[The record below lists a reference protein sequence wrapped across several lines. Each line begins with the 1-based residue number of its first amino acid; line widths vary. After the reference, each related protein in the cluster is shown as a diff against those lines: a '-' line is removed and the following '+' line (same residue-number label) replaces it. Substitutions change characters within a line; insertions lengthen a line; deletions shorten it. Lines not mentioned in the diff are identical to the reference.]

1 MNAAEIYASMSEE
14 DKTNVSQVLR
24 AVHEGDTEGWE
35 AALEALSRDGLC
47 SFMIMLEMEM
57 RKRGDIV

>member
-14 DKTNVSQVLR
+14 DQTNVSQVLR
-24 AVHEGDTEGWE
+24 VVHKSDTKGWE
-35 AALEALSRDGLC
+35 AALGALSRDGLC